1 MRGFV
6 ITLLLMSLATAYGAG
21 SQIATPKNS
30 LKETSFVGR
39 WHLKFTMVGGSEK
52 NLVLASRGKGVGSFE
67 LLDTGPD
74 NKSVPTPQPAI
85 WSRTLENVSIAGEVE
100 LPIGICCRE
109 TGTLIFKGKFVSDS
123 AISGKLIFVTNGD
136 DDESPF
142 KLRSTIG
149 TFTATRLPN
158 EAKR

>member
-1 MRGFV
+1 MRGLV
-6 ITLLLMSLATAYGAG
+6 ITVVLMLMVTAYGAG

-30 LKETSFVGR
+30 LKETSFLGR
-39 WHLKFTMVGGSEK
+39 WHLKFTLLGGSEK
-52 NLVLASRGKGVGSFE
+52 NLVLASRGKGLGSFE

-74 NKSVPTPQPAI
+74 NKSVPTAQPAI
-85 WSRTLENVSIAGEVE
+85 WSKTLDNVSIAGDVE
-100 LPIGICCRE
+100 LPIGTCCRE

-123 AISGKLIFVTNGD
+123 SISGKLIFVTNTD
-136 DDESPF
+136 DEESPF

-158 EAKR
+158 D

>member
-1 MRGFV
+1 MRGLV
-6 ITLLLMSLATAYGAG
+6 ITVVLMLLVTAHATG

-30 LKETSFVGR
+30 LKETSFLGR
-39 WHLKFTMVGGSEK
+39 WHVKFTLLGGSEK
-52 NLVLASRGKGVGSFE
+52 NLVLASRRKGVGSFE

-74 NKSVPTPQPAI
+74 NRSVPTPQPAI
-85 WSRTLENVSIAGEVE
+85 WSKTLDNVSIAGDVE
-100 LPIGICCRE
+100 LQIGTCCRD

-123 AISGKLIFVTNGD
+123 SISGKLIFVTNTD
-136 DDESPF
+136 DEESPF

-158 EAKR
+158 D